1 MVGVHG
7 GHRVKILT
15 QVDATA
21 ELTLLLLISGLLTSS
36 EGFLREDERTL
47 SMLSGLLPS
56 IVCVEA
62 EYLYAH
68 MCERGA
74 FLTAQI
80 G

>member
-1 MVGVHG
+1 MVGVHAVQRG
-7 GHRVKILT
+7 KILP
-15 QVDATA
+15 QVDATT
-21 ELTLLLLISGLLTSS
+21 ELTLLLLISCLLTSS
-36 EGFLREDERTL
+36 EGFLLKDERTI

-62 EYLYAH
+62 EYLYVH

-74 FLTAQI
+74 FLTTQI